1 MDPSIFR
8 QTTFKLL
15 KKNCLWMEGVGKM
28 LIEQNEKKE
37 DNHFSSIS
45 FTHVYQY
52 MNMILFEWG

>member
-1 MDPSIFR
+1 
-8 QTTFKLL
+8 
-15 KKNCLWMEGVGKM
+15 MEGVGKM

>member
-28 LIEQNEKKE
+28 LIEQNEKRKIIITSLYHLHMYI
-37 DNHFSSIS
+37 DI
-45 FTHVYQY
+45 
-52 MNMILFEWG
+52 